1 MKVLIIL
8 ILADLVVG
16 TVCGFVHKNV
26 SSKVGLIGLMKHS
39 LVVLIVYTF
48 SYLADDFN
56 LSEYALLLI
65 SFYYIQYSISIIEN
79 MYCLGIPVPE
89 ILLVRL
95 KDYEQEKG
103 LKQWKK

>member
-1 MKVLIIL
+1 M
-8 ILADLVVG
+8 G
-16 TVCGFVHKNV
+16 TVCGFVHKNL
-26 SSKVGLIGLMKHS
+26 SSKFGLIGLMKHS
-39 LVVLIVYTF
+39 LVVLIVYIF
-48 SYLADDFN
+48 SYLADDYN
-56 LSEYALLLI
+56 LSEYALLLT

-103 LKQWKK
+103 LKQWEK